1 LFGKIKSK
9 HRQNHQIK
17 SNQIK
22 SNQED
27 PGRPTC
33 RIHFDSLPAPSLFV
47 GRIIYPKNK
56 NVVLQTLSEAGGAL
70 AGGPRSQ
77 GVEWADTI
85 PMHFSVKSRCCRGT
99 SREHKGMAKRIICS
113 YLLVAGLSARCAAPD
128 GTIPADTSAATVR
141 SLLATLA
148 RSPEAKAAYDRIFG
162 PTAAATTGAAV
173 ESKALAIAA
182 ATVFDPGYVLAVV
195 AEVVAYETGEPRFF
209 PGTTWMLRMKE
220 VLAPAFTEDDSVL
233 LNGLA
238 EIVSLLHLPCP
249 IALGFGPLGT
259 LDAALVRSAV
269 AQITDHGFYVFPRRL
284 AEVDPSQHARF
295 FTFLQFD

>member
-1 LFGKIKSK
+1 
-9 HRQNHQIK
+9 
-17 SNQIK
+17 
-22 SNQED
+22 
-27 PGRPTC
+27 
-33 RIHFDSLPAPSLFV
+33 
-47 GRIIYPKNK
+47 
-56 NVVLQTLSEAGGAL
+56 
-70 AGGPRSQ
+70 
-77 GVEWADTI
+77 
-85 PMHFSVKSRCCRGT
+85 
-99 SREHKGMAKRIICS
+99 MANRIICS
-113 YLLVAGLSARCAAPD
+113 YLLVAGLSARCATPE
-128 GTIPADTSAATVR
+128 GTIPTDTSAATVR

-148 RSPEAKAAYDRIFG
+148 RSPEAQAAYDRIFG
-162 PTAAATTGAAV
+162 PNAAATTGAAV